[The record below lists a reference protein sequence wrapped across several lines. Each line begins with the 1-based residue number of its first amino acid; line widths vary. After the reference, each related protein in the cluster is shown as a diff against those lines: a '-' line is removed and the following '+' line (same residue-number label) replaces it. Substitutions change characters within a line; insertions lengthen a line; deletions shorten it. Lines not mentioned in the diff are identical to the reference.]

1 MSEELVQ
8 WLAEIRTLKQALAE
22 AERDRDA
29 AQASATHWRKLYNT
43 EARQRREEAKIAQ
56 AQQDAL
62 QAQLRG
68 GQSTPETT
76 AQNPTNFAAELA
88 PIRNEEQL
96 RQKLV
101 AVLQERDRALDA
113 LRHEQENH
121 RYTRQN
127 LTAVI
132 GDTMEQLTLLRGGTL
147 PPPSP
152 RQDEPE
158 SVAASASIAP
168 VDVMSPEVV
177 ALLEAPKPPAT
188 PPPQTSK

>member
-56 AQQDAL
+56 AQQDEL

-68 GQSTPETT
+68 GQSVPETT
-76 AQNPTNFAAELA
+76 PQNPTNFAAELA

-113 LRHEQENH
+113 LRQEQENH

-132 GDTMEQLTLLRGGTL
+132 GDTMEQLTLLRGGMVPTL
-147 PPPSP
+147 PPQSDDPEPSA
-152 RQDEPE
+152 E
-158 SVAASASIAP
+158 SASILP
-168 VDVMSPEVV
+168 VDVMPPEVV
-177 ALLEAPKPPAT
+177 ALLDESKPPAA
-188 PPPQTSK
+188 PPQNSQ